1 MKNSFAFYQGAAP
14 GMSNFGARM
23 AATAGRRGADEMAG
37 MKDAAHMDLY
47 EQQAELARG
56 KAMEQAGQNSTLADT
71 SGALSSLAGIAA
83 PLAKKAE
90 EYFRTGKLVYQPAT
104 PNDDEGN
111 PIPSAETSGV
121 PPELAASMPR
131 LDRARQTLWATRAGG
146 GNAEQLAK
154 AQGEFQGQGIT
165 DQVQANIQR
174 GGITNPIDLASTMNQ
189 GGKLGQKIDRFGI
202 GAGGMTIND
211 ATGETVPGA
220 ANNKAVADLRA
231 AMTAAGIDPEGPQAK
246 VLFQQLATKMVTHPG
261 LVPPSMQHITDAA
274 GNLLAFDP
282 KAGTARPVLGEGGEP
297 IVGKDTTK
305 EKALPTSAAQ
315 KMMENQQN
323 LRRAEQALALIQ
335 GKMIGGATG
344 DQNATGLKGY
354 LGDTILQ
361 RVDKEGVDTRAAIA
375 DLGSLIIHDRSG
387 AAVTAA
393 EQPRL
398 KPFIPQ
404 VTDDPATVK
413 KKLEGFVRTYKALV
427 GEAVDFYRESGYK
440 VPDGALRGADGQPQ
454 GSRPAV
460 SAPRA
465 PTAPGG
471 RPPLSSF
478 ESGGSGPMTAPRTQ
492 KTSAPPGQGR
502 ASKSDQVSII
512 QDEYDREAAYQPKD
526 QADAFRKKVNLESLA
541 RELRAL
547 GVNVGGT

>member
-261 LVPPSMQHITDAA
+261 LMPEKAPPGYRADGAGGLAAIPGGPADARVGEAAARAEDRRVQNIDREVTKFATALDKSNVPGFEAILSDIEKTITGLADLPGFGQTGFLPAFMLSDA
-274 GNLLAFDP
+274 
-282 KAGTARPVLGEGGEP
+282 
-297 IVGKDTTK
+297 GKD
-305 EKALPTSAAQ
+305 
-315 KMMENQQN
+315 
-323 LRRAEQALALIQ
+323 LRRKIASLRNIE
-335 GKMIGGATG
+335 
-344 DQNATGLKGY
+344 LK
-354 LGDTILQ
+354 
-361 RVDKEGVDTRAAIA
+361 
-375 DLGSLIIHDRSG
+375 DRSG
-387 AAVTAA
+387 AAVTDQ
-393 EQPRL
+393 ELRRFLEELGTGLFQTDRDL
-398 KPFIPQ
+398 K
-404 VTDDPATVK
+404 DALK
-413 KKLEGFVRTYKALV
+413 NVRTRFEPVKQNLSA
-427 GEAVDFYRESGYK
+427 G
-440 VPDGALRGADGQPQ
+440 VPDEVLSEYMNRGGVRLERGP
-454 GSRPAV
+454 GGRPA
-460 SAPRA
+460 SPASPAAPRA
-465 PTAPGG
+465 VPQSGG

-478 ESGGSGPMTAPRTQ
+478 ETGGPTTAPRAQ
-492 KTSAPPGQGR
+492 PASAPPGRGQ
-502 ASKSDQVSII
+502 APKSDRVSII